1 MSDLKEYLKVVLT
14 HLRLTKL
21 LSKTPTPQDVEELQ
35 DIDWLIEET
44 EERIL
49 EEEKNEDDDCH
60 LHPE

>member
-21 LSKTPTPQDVEELQ
+21 LSLTPTPQDVQELQ
-35 DIDWLIEET
+35 DIDWLIDET

-49 EEEKNEDDDCH
+49 EEEKNEGCDYC
-60 LHPE
+60 EG